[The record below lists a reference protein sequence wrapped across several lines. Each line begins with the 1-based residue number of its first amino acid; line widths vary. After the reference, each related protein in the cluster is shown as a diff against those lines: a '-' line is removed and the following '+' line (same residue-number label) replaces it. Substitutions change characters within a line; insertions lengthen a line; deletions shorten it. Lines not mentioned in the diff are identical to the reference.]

1 MVFCQ
6 GSQAV
11 PEIGKQFSCIINA
24 QLWCLK
30 RGKGRGGKSEKGYLF
45 IPFIFYKC
53 PMLSGSDA
61 QILFHQ
67 IPWDHQGFCG
77 EGKLIVSG
85 VIE

>member
-1 MVFCQ
+1 MVF
-6 GSQAV
+6 
-11 PEIGKQFSCIINA
+11 E
-24 QLWCLK
+24 
-30 RGKGRGGKSEKGYLF
+30 KGRMGGEESEKGYLI

-67 IPWDHQGFCG
+67 IPWDHQVFCG